1 MFRTFLLLFIF
12 PHLNNNILSFF
23 HYLNLIDESSEYS
36 PRATVNNNNN
46 NNNNNNKNNDINE

>member
-46 NNNNNNKNNDINE
+46 NNNNKNNDINE

>member
-46 NNNNNNKNNDINE
+46 NNNNNKNNDINE